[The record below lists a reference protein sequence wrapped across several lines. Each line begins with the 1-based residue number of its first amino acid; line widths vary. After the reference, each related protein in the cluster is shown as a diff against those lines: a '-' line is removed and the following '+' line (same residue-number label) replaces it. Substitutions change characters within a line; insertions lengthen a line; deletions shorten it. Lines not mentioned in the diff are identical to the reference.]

1 MNLDLGL
8 LHYAIMVQKVPKKKK
23 RDKFDTEIKIKSN
36 FFLNFNDL
44 GLLHYAI
51 MVQKVP
57 KKKKKRD
64 KFDTEIKIKSNF
76 F

>member
-1 MNLDLGL
+1 MNL
-8 LHYAIMVQKVPKKKK
+8 
-23 RDKFDTEIKIKSN
+23 
-36 FFLNFNDL
+36 DL